1 MENGGPAVPLPEATD
16 AGEAPGPAPADD
28 ASVRKSALF
37 VAVLASFLTPF
48 AASSVNVALPTIGT
62 EFHMDAVLLSWVST
76 GFLLASASTLVPFG
90 RLADLHGRKRLFLYG
105 MLVWTA
111 FSLLCAFMPTG
122 NALIAMRFG
131 QGVGGGMIFGT
142 SVAILTS
149 VYPPS
154 ERGRVLGISVAAV
167 YLGMSVGPFVG
178 GLITATLGWRAI
190 FLLNVPLGLVVVAV
204 TTSKL
209 RGEWAGARGERFDLP
224 GAVIYMVM
232 VMSVV
237 VGFAILPGWDGLAL
251 LLAGLA
257 ILAVFIALERRTP
270 SPVLD
275 IRMFSGNRVFAFS
288 NMATLIN
295 YAATFAIGFFMS
307 LYLQNI
313 RGLSPEM
320 AGLVLLSQ
328 PIVQAVFSPAAGRL
342 SDRVEPRVVASVGM
356 ALTFLGLLYLS
367 SLQEGTPM
375 ALVVGALAL
384 LGLGFALFSSP
395 NTNAIMGSVRRS
407 NYGLASSMVST
418 MRGIGQTL
426 SMGVASMLLG
436 VYVGAHEVTR
446 TAFHP
451 EFMASF
457 HVGFAVFSV
466 LCLVGIFASLVRGNL
481 RGPDGN
487 GE

>member
-1 MENGGPAVPLPEATD
+1 MESGGPAIPRPEAAD
-16 AGEAPGPAPADD
+16 AGGAPVPAPADD
-28 ASVRKSALF
+28 AVVRRSALF

-48 AASSVNVALPTIGT
+48 AASSVNVALPTIGA
-62 EFHMDAVLLSWVST
+62 ELHMDAVLLSWTST

-90 RLADLHGRKRLFLYG
+90 RIADLHGRKRLFLYG

-122 NALIAMRFG
+122 SALIAMRFG
-131 QGVGGGMIFGT
+131 QGMGGGMIFGT

-149 VYPPS
+149 VYPPGD
-154 ERGRVLGISVAAV
+154 RGRVLGISVAAV
-167 YLGMSVGPFVG
+167 YLGMSVGPFMG
-178 GLITATLGWRAI
+178 GLITTALGWRAI
-190 FLLNVPLGLVVVAV
+190 FLLNVPLGLAVVAV
-204 TTSKL
+204 TASKL
-209 RGEWAGARGERFDLP
+209 KGEWAGARGERFDLP
-224 GAVIYMVM
+224 GAAVYVAM

-237 VGFAILPGWDGLAL
+237 VGFAILPGWDGLVL

-307 LYLQNI
+307 LYLQNV
-313 RGLSPEM
+313 RGLSPEA

-328 PIVQAVFSPAAGRL
+328 PIVQAALSPAAGRL
-342 SDRVEPRVVASVGM
+342 SDRVEPRIVASVGM
-356 ALTFLGLLYLS
+356 AMTFLGLLYLS
-367 SLQEGTPM
+367 TLGEGTPM
-375 ALVVGALAL
+375 PLVVGVLAL
-384 LGLGFALFSSP
+384 QGLGFALFSSP
-395 NTNAIMGSVRRS
+395 NTNAIMSSVRRS
-407 NYGLASSMVST
+407 SYGLASSMVAT

-436 VYVGAHEVTR
+436 IYVGAHEVTG
-446 TAFHP
+446 TAFHA
-451 EFMASF
+451 EFMKSF

-481 RGPDGN
+481 RAPEGN
-487 GE
+487 GQ

>member
-1 MENGGPAVPLPEATD
+1 MEDGGPAVPPPEAAN
-16 AGEAPGPAPADD
+16 AGTTHGPAPADD
-28 ASVRKSALF
+28 ASVRRSALF
-37 VAVLASFLTPF
+37 VAVIASFLTPF
-48 AASSVNVALPTIGT
+48 AASSVNIALPTIGSDL
-62 EFHMDAVLLSWVST
+62 HMDAVLLSWVST

-90 RLADLHGRKRLFLYG
+90 RMADLHGRKRLFLYG
-105 MLVWTA
+105 MLVWTT

-122 NALIAMRFG
+122 HALIAMRFG
-131 QGVGGGMIFGT
+131 QGMGGGMIFGT

-167 YLGMSVGPFVG
+167 YLGMSVGPFMG

-190 FLLNVPLGLVVVAV
+190 FLLNVPLGLLVVAV
-204 TTSKL
+204 TVSRLK
-209 RGEWAGARGERFDLP
+209 GEWAGARGERFDLP
-224 GAVIYMVM
+224 GAAVYVVM

-251 LLAGLA
+251 LVAGLA
-257 ILAVFIALERRTP
+257 ILAVFVVWERRTP

-275 IRMFSGNRVFAFS
+275 LSLFSGNRVFAFS
-288 NMATLIN
+288 NMAALIN
-295 YAATFAIGFFMS
+295 YAATFAVGFFMS

-313 RGLSPEM
+313 RGLSPET

-328 PIVQAVFSPAAGRL
+328 PIVQAALSPAAGRL

-356 ALTFLGLLYLS
+356 AMTFLGLLYLS
-367 SLQEGTPM
+367 TLTEGTPM
-375 ALVVGALAL
+375 PLVVGSLAL

-395 NTNAIMGSVRRS
+395 NTNAIMGAVRRS
-407 NYGLASSMVST
+407 SYGVASSMVAT

-436 VYVGAHEVTR
+436 IYVGAHEVTR

-457 HVGFAVFSV
+457 HTGFAVFSV
-466 LCLVGIFASLVRGNL
+466 LCLVGIFASLVRGNV
-481 RGPDGN
+481 RGTDRN
-487 GE
+487 GK

>member
-1 MENGGPAVPLPEATD
+1 MENGGPAIPPSEAT
-16 AGEAPGPAPADD
+16 ATGAVPGPAPADD

-37 VAVLASFLTPF
+37 VAVIASFLTPF

-62 EFHMDAVLLSWVST
+62 ELHMDAVLLSWVST

-90 RLADLHGRKRLFLYG
+90 RMADLHGRKRLFLYG
-105 MLVWTA
+105 MMVWTA
-111 FSLLCAFMPTG
+111 FSLLCALMPTG
-122 NALIAMRFG
+122 PALIAMRFG

-154 ERGRVLGISVAAV
+154 DRGRVLGISVAAV

-178 GLITATLGWRAI
+178 GLITSTLGWRAI

-204 TTSKL
+204 TASKL
-209 RGEWAGARGERFDLP
+209 KGEWAGARGERFDLP
-224 GAVIYMVM
+224 GAAVYMVM
-232 VMSVV
+232 IMSVV
-237 VGFAILPGWDGLAL
+237 VGFAVLPGWDGFAL
-251 LLAGLA
+251 LLAGMA
-257 ILAVFIALERRTP
+257 ILGAFVAWERRTP

-295 YAATFAIGFFMS
+295 YAATFAVGFFMS

-313 RGLSPEM
+313 RGLSPET

-328 PIVQAVFSPAAGRL
+328 PIVQAALSPAAGRL

-356 ALTFLGLLYLS
+356 AMTFAGLLYLS
-367 SLQEGTPM
+367 TLKEGTPM
-375 ALVVGALAL
+375 SLVVGSLAL

-407 NYGLASSMVST
+407 HYGLASSMVST

-436 VYVGAHEVTR
+436 IYVGAHEVTG

-457 HVGFAVFSV
+457 HVGFAVFAV